1 MPLHQDLTSPL
12 SAVKP
17 KLRGWL
23 HLAMTPLALVGGILL
38 IVFAP
43 TASGKVGGAI
53 YLACSLLLFG
63 TSATY
68 HRGHWG
74 PRGEAVLRRMD
85 HANIFLFIAG
95 TYTPLALM
103 LLTGRTRAVLLTV
116 VWSVAIAGVAFR
128 VCWLSAPRWLY
139 TLLYVGLGWAAVG
152 WLRPFYESGGP
163 LVLGLILAGG
173 LIYSAGALV
182 YARRRPDPWPTWF
195 GFHEIFHACTILAA
209 SCHFAAICLI
219 TFR

>member
-1 MPLHQDLTSPL
+1 MI
-12 SAVKP
+12 
-17 KLRGWL
+17 RGRRPR
-23 HLAMTPLALVGGILL
+23 AA
-38 IVFAP
+38 
-43 TASGKVGGAI
+43 
-53 YLACSLLLFG
+53 
-63 TSATY
+63 
-68 HRGHWG
+68 RG
-74 PRGEAVLRRMD
+74 
-85 HANIFLFIAG
+85 
-95 TYTPLALM
+95 
-103 LLTGRTRAVLLTV
+103 AVLLTV

-163 LVLGLILAGG
+163 LVLDLILAGG